1 MLAASSVLPYW
12 PQAGSHSGD
21 GSTGGRAE
29 AGIGGALPPPTCTL
43 RTVTS
48 CTRLSRAAARRP
60 SPAPRAE
67 SPAGGRPAAA
77 SGAPPSPERGARL
90 ESTRAAPQAA
100 LARGR
105 LTADCAPAPK
115 TPPQHVNVG
124 GDRAPAS
131 GSRQSRTL
139 ALCGRRRRDRPTLP
153 RRGLARGPSEPE
165 HLGGPSERPGRA
177 PRAPR
182 TRCAKRSRGT
192 GSGVRMPTRQP
203 GRGTPAAPPAT
214 PRLNTCARCSGGRP
228 SRLPVRS
235 SLSHPFGHPH

>member
-1 MLAASSVLPYW
+1 MFPTW

-43 RTVTS
+43 RTVS
-48 CTRLSRAAARRP
+48 GCTRLSRTAARRP

-105 LTADCAPAPK
+105 LTADCAPAQK

-153 RRGLARGPSEPE
+153 RRGLARSLIGRWSCRPGAARRRRGRPTSPPHRSARERALSEPRRAVTTRF
-165 HLGGPSERPGRA
+165 PSLAE
-177 PRAPR
+177 
-182 TRCAKRSRGT
+182 T
-192 GSGVRMPTRQP
+192 
-203 GRGTPAAPPAT
+203 
-214 PRLNTCARCSGGRP
+214 
-228 SRLPVRS
+228 
-235 SLSHPFGHPH
+235 

>member
-1 MLAASSVLPYW
+1 MHKGGGPPLPAASSVFPTW

-43 RTVTS
+43 RTVS
-48 CTRLSRAAARRP
+48 GCTRLSRTAARRP

-105 LTADCAPAPK
+105 LTADCAPAQK

-124 GDRAPAS
+124 GGRAPAS
-131 GSRQSRTL
+131 GQTTISSLCLPWETQASPHDTSPSWPGARSHRPVRLSAGCGAGAPRSADEPAPPVGSRACLERASP
-139 ALCGRRRRDRPTLP
+139 RRDDALP
-153 RRGLARGPSEPE
+153 LPCGDLTSARGM
-165 HLGGPSERPGRA
+165 
-177 PRAPR
+177 
-182 TRCAKRSRGT
+182 RG
-192 GSGVRMPTRQP
+192 S
-203 GRGTPAAPPAT
+203 
-214 PRLNTCARCSGGRP
+214 
-228 SRLPVRS
+228 
-235 SLSHPFGHPH
+235 